1 VLGFGQTDRRFTSK
15 VTSEV
20 SLILV
25 LNQFL

>member
-25 LNQFL
+25 LN